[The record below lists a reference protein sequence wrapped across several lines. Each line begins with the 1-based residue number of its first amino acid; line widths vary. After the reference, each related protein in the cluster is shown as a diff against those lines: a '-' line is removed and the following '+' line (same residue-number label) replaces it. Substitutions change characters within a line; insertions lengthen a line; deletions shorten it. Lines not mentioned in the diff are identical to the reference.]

1 MLMISFNTV
10 DYRSSIQPVMKVIK
24 FAAYNTK
31 YFFAKR
37 KPARNAVRREENEYF
52 ANYWKKTENSP
63 VKCES

>member
-10 DYRSSIQPVMKVIK
+10 DYRSSIQPVTKVIK

-31 YFFAKR
+31 YFSKR

-52 ANYWKKTENSP
+52 ANY
-63 VKCES
+63 

>member
-1 MLMISFNTV
+1 MISFNTV

-31 YFFAKR
+31 YFFR
-37 KPARNAVRREENEYF
+37 KGNQPETQCEGKKNEYF